1 MWLKPDI
8 KCRHE
13 NIDHIE
19 AFRTQPTKF
28 ESSDLQVEYVTF
40 VDENMKYNAILLNGA
55 TQMYQYE
62 PQLQPYCSV
71 KDTATINKYRHL
83 TKAWNHYLS

>member
-55 TQMYQYE
+55 THKCISMSLNYNLIVQSKTQ
-62 PQLQPYCSV
+62 QQ
-71 KDTATINKYRHL
+71 
-83 TKAWNHYLS
+83 